1 MQWQVKDKD
10 DSADRLISDLTH
22 PVKTQRPSSNSQQ
35 DVAAPVAEAAG
46 GRQDGVRAVEQ
57 VELQAVEARI
67 GAERPSP
74 SPSSSAPLSSQAEGA
89 EQVFSSAHDASA
101 GTAAAAAAAAGQAKP
116 LNKASK
122 TAAKAAKAAKTAKSD
137 DADDAKA
144 DERAALDAKEP
155 AWHAELTADE
165 WVLLQRCVME

>member
-1 MQWQVKDKD
+1 LQWQVKDKD

-46 GRQDGVRAVEQ
+46 GRQDGARAVEQ

-74 SPSSSAPLSSQAEGA
+74 SPSSSAPLSSQAGA